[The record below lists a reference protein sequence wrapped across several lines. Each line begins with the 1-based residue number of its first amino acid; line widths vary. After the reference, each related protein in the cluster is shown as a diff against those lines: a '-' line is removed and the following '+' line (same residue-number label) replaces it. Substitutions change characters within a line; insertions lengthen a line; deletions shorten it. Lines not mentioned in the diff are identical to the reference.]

1 MINHTKTKKLC
12 FLALFC
18 AISIVLN
25 YIEMLFP
32 IYLGIPGAKLGL
44 ANIITLTILL
54 CIGFKEAIG
63 VMLLRILIIGM
74 AFTNFYMM
82 LYSLAGGL
90 LSVIVMYIML
100 RTHLFSHVI
109 ISIMGGIFHNIGQL
123 LIAFVFFST
132 SAFIYYLPYLI
143 ILGLVSG
150 CIIGLLSHLIY
161 LKIGPYIHL

>member
-1 MINHTKTKKLC
+1 MINHIKTKKLC